1 MKRSSFIILT
11 ILIFAN
17 SFAQS
22 ISISSFKLLETDLT
36 ANTAGTI
43 EKDQNGETAALIKV
57 VTTQTGFTF
66 DGGALGIVKTKQTPG
81 EVWVY
86 IPKGSKK
93 ISIKHPQLGVLR
105 DYYFPIA
112 IEAARTYEMVL
123 VTGEVKT
130 IIKQDLG
137 AQYLVMTIEPANA
150 LVHIDDKEIAPNN
163 GVISKLFDYGKHTY
177 TISAPLYH
185 TEAGVFEISSN
196 KCEMNIKLKPNYG
209 IVAISTT
216 PEEGASVF
224 LDNDIEPIGITPM
237 NTRKLSQ
244 GEHSF
249 KVQKNGYLSQV
260 EKYNVIGDGS
270 IQQLSISMKQNFGIL
285 KAAIPNGC
293 VLYVDDEA
301 KDVSEWNGR
310 LGEGVHII
318 EARCPSHRS
327 NPMRIEMK
335 VGQTLSMDL
344 PEPMPI
350 TGSLNINSEPIN
362 AKIIIDGKEYGKT
375 PMIINNLLVGE
386 HDVELQLG
394 GYNKIKR
401 TITIEEGE
409 MTNNYLNMTRE
420 EVPSSIVK
428 TDALNNSIEIKSS
441 NSENTITIKA
451 GTQSI
456 NMVFVE
462 EGSFRM
468 GKIVKQNF
476 NDDREKEHKVSLS
489 SFYIGETEVTQ
500 ELWEYV
506 MGYNPSEFKSK
517 NSPVEKV
524 SWDECQL
531 FIKKL
536 NQLTNL
542 KFRLPTEAE
551 WEYAAQGGNRS
562 MGYVFSGSNNIN
574 EVAWFVSTTGRSTC
588 DVKRKKPNELG
599 VYDMSGNVQEWCQ
612 DWFEH
617 YSAKSVK
624 NPKGPKEGV
633 LRVFRGGGWNLL
645 SDFCTVVNREYARP
659 DTKRDNLGLRLA
671 LDNVK

>member
-1 MKRSSFIILT
+1 
-11 ILIFAN
+11 
-17 SFAQS
+17 
-22 ISISSFKLLETDLT
+22 
-36 ANTAGTI
+36 
-43 EKDQNGETAALIKV
+43 
-57 VTTQTGFTF
+57 
-66 DGGALGIVKTKQTPG
+66 
-81 EVWVY
+81 
-86 IPKGSKK
+86 
-93 ISIKHPQLGVLR
+93 
-105 DYYFPIA
+105 
-112 IEAARTYEMVL
+112 
-123 VTGEVKT
+123 
-130 IIKQDLG
+130 
-137 AQYLVMTIEPANA
+137 
-150 LVHIDDKEIAPNN
+150 
-163 GVISKLFDYGKHTY
+163 
-177 TISAPLYH
+177 
-185 TEAGVFEISSN
+185 
-196 KCEMNIKLKPNYG
+196 
-209 IVAISTT
+209 
-216 PEEGASVF
+216 
-224 LDNDIEPIGITPM
+224 
-237 NTRKLSQ
+237 
-244 GEHSF
+244 
-249 KVQKNGYLSQV
+249 
-260 EKYNVIGDGS
+260 
-270 IQQLSISMKQNFGIL
+270 
-285 KAAIPNGC
+285 
-293 VLYVDDEA
+293 
-301 KDVSEWNGR
+301 
-310 LGEGVHII
+310 
-318 EARCPSHRS
+318 
-327 NPMRIEMK
+327 
-335 VGQTLSMDL
+335 
-344 PEPMPI
+344 
-350 TGSLNINSEPIN
+350 
-362 AKIIIDGKEYGKT
+362 
-375 PMIINNLLVGE
+375 MIINNLLVGE

-401 TITIEEGE
+401 TIAIEEGE

-562 MGYVFSGSNNIN
+562 KGYVFSGSNNIN

-612 DWFEH
+612 DWYEH

>member
-86 IPKGSKK
+86 VPKGSKK

-105 DYYFPIA
+105 DYYYPIA

-130 IIKQDLG
+130 IIKQDFG

-177 TISAPLYH
+177 KISAPLYH
-185 TEAGVFEISSN
+185 TEAGVFEIGSN
-196 KCEMNIKLKPNYG
+196 KCEMNIQLKPDYG
-209 IVAISTT
+209 IVALSTT
-216 PEEGASVF
+216 PEEGANVF
-224 LDNDIEPIGITPM
+224 LDNDIEPIGITPL

-249 KVQKNGYLSQV
+249 KVQKNGFLSQV

-270 IQQLSISMKQNFGIL
+270 TQPLSISMKPNFGIL
-285 KAAIPNGC
+285 KATIPNGC

-301 KDVSEWNGR
+301 KDVNEWNGR

-327 NPMRIEMK
+327 NPMRIEIK

-350 TGSLNINSEPIN
+350 TGSLNINTEPIN

-386 HDVELQLG
+386 HNVELQLG
-394 GYNKIKR
+394 EFNRIKR
-401 TITIEEGE
+401 TITIKEGE
-409 MTNNYLNMTRE
+409 TTSKDFNLSE
-420 EVPSSIVK
+420 SVPSEINKQFTCLFRRDDKCAGEGYASKSPVFYDGKK
-428 TDALNNSIEIKSS
+428 TAKIDIWISGYKDRDFTFNFGGE
-441 NSENTITIKA
+441 
-451 GTQSI
+451 
-456 NMVFVE
+456 
-462 EGSFRM
+462 
-468 GKIVKQNF
+468 KIVKEEFDGTLYHFFVPEGTKRVKISNPKFGQICNYEF
-476 NDDREKEHKVSLS
+476 EIPIESGRDYYLWLQKIHETPVKIRNIEITSQYTIINMTYCARSANWIAINPKTYIRASNEDKKYELIKVNGIALSPGKTNVAEGSITEFSLFFPAIPKNIKEIDLIEPES
-489 SFYIGETEVTQ
+489 SWEFYNVQIETE
-500 ELWEYV
+500 
-506 MGYNPSEFKSK
+506 
-517 NSPVEKV
+517 
-524 SWDECQL
+524 
-531 FIKKL
+531 
-536 NQLTNL
+536 
-542 KFRLPTEAE
+542 
-551 WEYAAQGGNRS
+551 
-562 MGYVFSGSNNIN
+562 
-574 EVAWFVSTTGRSTC
+574 
-588 DVKRKKPNELG
+588 
-599 VYDMSGNVQEWCQ
+599 
-612 DWFEH
+612 
-617 YSAKSVK
+617 
-624 NPKGPKEGV
+624 
-633 LRVFRGGGWNLL
+633 
-645 SDFCTVVNREYARP
+645 
-659 DTKRDNLGLRLA
+659 
-671 LDNVK
+671 